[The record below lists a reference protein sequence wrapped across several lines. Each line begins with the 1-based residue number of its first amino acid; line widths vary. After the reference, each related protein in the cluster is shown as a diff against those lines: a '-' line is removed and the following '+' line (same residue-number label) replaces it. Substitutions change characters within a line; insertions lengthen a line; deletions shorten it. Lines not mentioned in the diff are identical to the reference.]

1 MSTNSTTSPAGAEQI
16 DLLLLLEQ
24 CLFFLRR
31 YFRLFC
37 IAAVLGLL
45 TGYIVYKWLPR
56 NYRSSMILHS
66 FLLTNPEEIA
76 IADNWNTLLHKKEYT
91 ALSKLLNCP
100 DTLLKKV
107 WKIDATEVQKVFTP
121 VNPNGFSIEVT
132 VTNNRIL
139 PQLEEA
145 IIYGYEHCLYVKDR
159 LDMKKERL
167 RNLISFTQQEIG
179 KLDTA
184 KQSLEAIL
192 QGRSHT
198 GQAVIVDGSSIYKQG
213 IELREKLAG
222 QQEELAFTAAVQLIQ
237 PFEAFEQPAGPRK
250 FIWLGAGLAGFIALA
265 WCYAFTDSIRR
276 KWKARQTAAPR

>member
-1 MSTNSTTSPAGAEQI
+1 MSTNSTTSAVGAEQI
-16 DLLLLLEQ
+16 DLLQLLEH
-24 CLFFLRR
+24 CILFLRR

-37 IAAVLGLL
+37 IAAILGLI
-45 TGYIVYKWLPR
+45 TGFIVYKWLPR
-56 NYRSSMILHS
+56 NYKSTLILHS

-107 WKIDATEVQKVFTP
+107 WKIDAAEVQKVFTP

-132 VTNNRIL
+132 VTDNRVL
-139 PQLEEA
+139 PQLQEA
-145 IIYGYEHCLYVKDR
+145 IVYGYEHCTYVKER

-184 KQSLEAIL
+184 KHSLEAIL
-192 QGRSHT
+192 QGRGHA
-198 GQAVIVDGSSIYKQG
+198 GQAVILDGSSIYKQS
-213 IELREKLAG
+213 IELQEKLAG

-250 FIWLGAGLAGFIALA
+250 FIWLGAGLAGFLALA

-276 KWKARQTAAPR
+276 KWKARQSEISR